1 MTYKILL
8 LATLAAVSLAEKVSR
23 EHYDPDPYDKDRYDH
38 DPYDDDRYDD
48 DPYDDKGHHGG
59 SSYHDSHN
67 KKPDYNFHY
76 RVKDK
81 YYNDFGHWEERKGY
95 VTKGWYD
102 VVLPDYRRQEVHY
115 IVDGKKG
122 YKATVTYTPV
132 KKDKH
137 HKGGHGH
144 GSYKGDPYK
153 PDSYEDDPYKP
164 GSYEHDPYKPYRP
177 RPSYKPDSHEHRSYE
192 PRPYY

>member
-1 MTYKILL
+1 MSYKILL
-8 LATLAAVSLAEKVSR
+8 VASLATIAFAEKVSH
-23 EHYDPDPYDKDRYDH
+23 EHDPDPYDNDRYDS
-38 DPYDDDRYDD
+38 DPYDDR
-48 DPYDDKGHHGG
+48 GHHGG
-59 SSYHDSHN
+59 SSYDDSYN

-95 VTKGWYD
+95 VTKGSYD

-122 YKATVTYTPV
+122 YVAKVTYTPV
-132 KKDKH
+132 KKDEY
-137 HKGGHGH
+137 HKGGHNH
-144 GSYKGDPYK
+144 G
-153 PDSYEDDPYKP
+153 SYEDDSNKS
-164 GSYEHDPYKPYRP
+164 GSSEHGQYRP
-177 RPSYKPDSHEHRSYE
+177 RPSYKPDSQEYGPYT

>member
-1 MTYKILL
+1 MSYKILL
-8 LATLAAVSLAEKVSR
+8 LAALAAVSLAEKVSR
-23 EHYDPDPYDKDRYDH
+23 EHYDPDPYEKDRYDH

-59 SSYHDSHN
+59 SSYHDSNN

-122 YKATVTYTPV
+122 YKATVTYTPREERQA
-132 KKDKH
+132 
-137 HKGGHGH
+137 
-144 GSYKGDPYK
+144 SQR
-153 PDSYEDDPYKP
+153 
-164 GSYEHDPYKPYRP
+164 RP
-177 RPSYKPDSHEHRSYE
+177 RPWLIQR
-192 PRPYY
+192 